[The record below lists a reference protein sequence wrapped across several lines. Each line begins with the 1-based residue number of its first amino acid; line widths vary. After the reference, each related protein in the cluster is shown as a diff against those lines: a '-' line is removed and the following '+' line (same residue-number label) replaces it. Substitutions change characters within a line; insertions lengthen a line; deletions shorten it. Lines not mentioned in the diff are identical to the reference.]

1 MAICPCPDKIRVTA
15 RQHHKWT
22 AEPQCGLQASSA
34 HPRNGPSNRRPS
46 YHRSQAGCIFQP
58 DQDAACAPFLAA
70 CLQPPARP
78 YAAANLL
85 GHPPV
90 PPRPAFFSLAN
101 LPQLTAP
108 ALDVP
113 INLHI
118 PSPAGNVRAKGW
130 RSHLPCPYF
139 TLEVSAPSNK
149 VGPGQPDPGS
159 FDQTPPPLRDLRRHC
174 RIKSMTKWGVRIQS
188 ADDWGDVPM
197 AVRGSMEEDVSPNC
211 CASVT
216 SSADAWIPASSSE
229 KAIPPL
235 QKSHH
240 ACSTNCR
247 CRLGGGRKACA
258 ISPAWAGAVSRTC
271 KTIESPGARSIL
283 AGTHAL
289 DRIFPKKRGTQ
300 KIRLAQRGSRLLTRV

>member
-1 MAICPCPDKIRVTA
+1 
-15 RQHHKWT
+15 
-22 AEPQCGLQASSA
+22 L
-34 HPRNGPSNRRPS
+34 
-46 YHRSQAGCIFQP
+46 
-58 DQDAACAPFLAA
+58 
-70 CLQPPARP
+70 
-78 YAAANLL
+78 
-85 GHPPV
+85 
-90 PPRPAFFSLAN
+90 
-101 LPQLTAP
+101 
-108 ALDVP
+108 
-113 INLHI
+113 
-118 PSPAGNVRAKGW
+118 
-130 RSHLPCPYF
+130 
-139 TLEVSAPSNK
+139 VSAF
-149 VGPGQPDPGS
+149 G
-159 FDQTPPPLRDLRRHC
+159 DLRGHC
-174 RIKSMTKWGVRIQS
+174 RISNMTKWGVRIQS

-271 KTIESPGARSIL
+271 KTIESPGARSAL

-289 DRIFPKKRGTQ
+289 DWIFPKKRGTQ
-300 KIRLAQRGSRLLTRV
+300 KIRLGPERFPPPDACMIQRNRAHQERRSPQGHCQPGVSPKGPCRPM